1 MPVKAGVIRAGART
15 TRRGAAETFTG
26 VVFQDP
32 VITAEAPSR
41 MGGSVV
47 TFTPGARTAWHAH
60 PVGQTLF
67 CLSGVG
73 RICFKGEKPQVLNP
87 GDTVNIPP
95 DTMHWHGASPDRLFS
110 HLALSEAGEQGQG
123 TSWGTHV
130 SDPSTTS
137 PQPEAERPG
146 LVLWLRSTDFSDLRE
161 WGDARKTR
169 LWHGPGLLSL
179 VSDCFSP
186 HSPMAG
192 QRPGRPRGHRQS
204 RALGLGGAGRH
215 AGGGEP
221 DGRSRGAVDRQPAA
235 IPRYRRLRQ
244 PRIRQPGRDFS
255 HSRRA
260 G

>member
-41 MGGSVV
+41 LGGSVV
-47 TFTPGARTAWHAH
+47 TFTPGARTAWHSH

-123 TSWGTHV
+123 AAWGAHV
-130 SDPSTTS
+130 SDAEYNEAASVGLND
-137 PQPEAERPG
+137 AERLVFQLYRVPVFCPPSQKPG
-146 LVLWLRSTDFSDLRE
+146 IRLGTSSKIMIRSDFCR
-161 WGDARKTR
+161 G
-169 LWHGPGLLSL
+169 
-179 VSDCFSP
+179 SP
-186 HSPMAG
+186 
-192 QRPGRPRGHRQS
+192 
-204 RALGLGGAGRH
+204 
-215 AGGGEP
+215 
-221 DGRSRGAVDRQPAA
+221 
-235 IPRYRRLRQ
+235 
-244 PRIRQPGRDFS
+244 
-255 HSRRA
+255 RRA
-260 G
+260 GGHPVLPPFPNQ

>member
-1 MPVKAGVIRAGART
+1 MPVKAGVIRAGARN

-41 MGGSVV
+41 LGGSVV
-47 TFTPGARTAWHAH
+47 TFTPGARTAWHSH

-123 TSWGTHV
+123 AAWGAHV
-130 SDPSTTS
+130 SDTEYNEPAS
-137 PQPEAERPG
+137 
-146 LVLWLRSTDFSDLRE
+146 
-161 WGDARKTR
+161 
-169 LWHGPGLLSL
+169 
-179 VSDCFSP
+179 
-186 HSPMAG
+186 
-192 QRPGRPRGHRQS
+192 
-204 RALGLGGAGRH
+204 GG
-215 AGGGEP
+215 
-221 DGRSRGAVDRQPAA
+221 
-235 IPRYRRLRQ
+235 
-244 PRIRQPGRDFS
+244 
-255 HSRRA
+255 
-260 G
+260 